1 MSGFMITVE
10 QKSCTR
16 CGICLKEFEGYC
28 MSNDNGLPVIDRRI
42 CNLCQK
48 CVAICPQQAL
58 RVNNVKPDKI
68 EGGLPVTPEA
78 LEELLVRRRSIKRFR
93 DRAIPRK
100 LLQQIARAGAYAPN
114 QHKNIDLIIIDDKDV
129 LREIDRTAMKF
140 IRKWYGILFGFKPLT
155 RFFSLFARDLG
166 VIKKKMQRDLYTKK
180 RIMKKGTQALIL
192 LKGNPHVSETKN
204 SAHYILASI
213 IMCCETLSVG
223 SCLMDSLRLTLN
235 TKKMRRKLGIPKEE
249 KVLGVLSLGYA
260 AEKIV
265 NIPRGYRLHIKWN
278 SWN

>member
-1 MSGFMITVE
+1 MMSGFMITVE

-58 RVNNVKPDKI
+58 
-68 EGGLPVTPEA
+68 
-78 LEELLVRRRSIKRFR
+78 
-93 DRAIPRK
+93 
-100 LLQQIARAGAYAPN
+100 
-114 QHKNIDLIIIDDKDV
+114 
-129 LREIDRTAMKF
+129 
-140 IRKWYGILFGFKPLT
+140 
-155 RFFSLFARDLG
+155 
-166 VIKKKMQRDLYTKK
+166 
-180 RIMKKGTQALIL
+180 IL
-192 LKGNPHVSETKN
+192 LKGNTHVSETKN

-213 IMCCETLSVG
+213 IMYCESLSVG

-235 TKKMRRKLGIPKEE
+235 TKKMRRKLGIPKKE